1 MTTSQKAALSL
12 LISVLLFGAFAALA
26 YTGLFNLI
34 EARFYN
40 PSITSS
46 VAHEITRNGD
56 AIDSYF
62 TELQTSFSG
71 TLKDS
76 AVRHSFLPNQNA
88 EDILERSRIYGLLSE
103 SVGGLQWVRFIDS
116 GGARIHFS
124 TNGADI
130 LQQDRQSVSYRNYSD
145 QDLPYEKI
153 AVADGGVP
161 KYTFDGAGDRI
172 LFSFPFYDS
181 FEVYRGTAVFAL
193 SVRAISD
200 RLINEGRIKVGQD
213 ISVISDPPGLLS
225 GTITTTEKA
234 LASQVAAIWEEGGLK
249 VARLTSPDSDTT
261 LALISVKTTQGFF
274 IGRLV
279 SEDQFSFPQTM
290 KIILLA
296 SFFITVYLIVF
307 LLFNLRQDSVT
318 IVQNRLKQLQISLI
332 EQYYERKGD
341 MDWSR
346 WSRELEQRRDE
357 ISAQLKQGIK
367 TASGGKK
374 GDIDVLIDKSWD
386 ELLSV
391 IGGRKD
397 TAADEEKLQTILNRV
412 LAALPG
418 NTAPV
423 QISPQPAPI
432 PPPAAESHA
441 AETPQEAEEAEE
453 LEEVEEVEELTEEA
467 ELVEDVDEVPAA
479 LEAEEPAPVE
489 EIPIAAKAEEEPI
502 EELQEAEELEELQEI
517 DEAEGVEVQE
527 EILAEPAPEFEA
539 DVPVIDAAE
548 MNLSADLVN
557 EAVDA
562 FETVEEVEELEELDE
577 AEEVE
582 ELEDGNAPAE
592 LSPEASGEYPG
603 DSKMTIEKVASQIE
617 FSPILEQENSAEETL
632 QDDLEIVSP
641 FSTILFDFE
650 NLDDYDAPPSDV
662 EEVEEVV
669 ENIEPGD
676 VEEKTEAPSG
686 SEGVVEYLSPAD
698 SPNDSKDTV
707 LEEEVNTN
715 QSSLLSKPFLA
726 VTGDTSIETLE
737 VLPEENDKNE
747 DANNDGV
754 IEEREGIHYI
764 SSEVLSSETDTA
776 VPLDRDFKKLV
787 DSIIK

>member
-12 LISVLLFGAFAALA
+12 LISVLLFGAFTALS

-46 VAHEITRNGD
+46 VTREITRNGD

-88 EDILERSRIYGLLSE
+88 EDIFERSRIYGLLIE
-103 SVGGLQWVRFIDS
+103 SIGGLQWVRFIDS

-130 LQQDRQSVSYRNYSD
+130 LQQDRQSVSYQNYSD

-153 AVADGGVP
+153 AVGDGGVP
-161 KYTFDGAGDRI
+161 KYTFDGEGDRI

-213 ISVISDPPGLLS
+213 ISVVSDPPGLLS
-225 GTITTTEKA
+225 GVLTATEKA
-234 LASQVAAIWEEGGLK
+234 LAPQVAAIWEEGGLK
-249 VARLTSPDSDTT
+249 VARLASPDSDTT

-279 SEDQFSFPQTM
+279 SDDQFSFPQTM

-296 SFFITVYLIVF
+296 SFFITVYLTVF

-341 MDWSR
+341 MDWNR

-367 TASGGKK
+367 TAPGGKK

-423 QISPQPAPI
+423 QISPQSALV
-432 PPPAAESHA
+432 PPPAAESQA
-441 AETPQEAEEAEE
+441 AETPEEA
-453 LEEVEEVEELTEEA
+453 EEVEEVEELTEEA

-479 LEAEEPAPVE
+479 PEAEEPAPVE
-489 EIPIAAKAEEEPI
+489 E
-502 EELQEAEELEELQEI
+502 LQEVEELEEIKEI
-517 DEAEGVEVQE
+517 DETESVEAQE
-527 EILAEPAPEFEA
+527 EIIAEPVPEFEA
-539 DVPVIDAAE
+539 DVPVIDTAE

-557 EAVDA
+557 EAMQA
-562 FETVEEVEELEELDE
+562 FETAEEVEELEELDE

-582 ELEDGNAPAE
+582 ELGDENAPAE
-592 LSPEASGEYPG
+592 PSPETSGEYPG

-617 FSPILEQENSAEETL
+617 FSPVLEQESSAEETL

-662 EEVEEVV
+662 EELEEVKEVV
-669 ENIEPGD
+669 ESMEPGD
-676 VEEKTEAPSG
+676 AEEKTEAPSG
-686 SEGVVEYLSPAD
+686 SEEEVEYLSPVDAVEEGEKTD
-698 SPNDSKDTV
+698 SPNDSKDAV
-707 LEEEVNTN
+707 LEEDINIS

-737 VLPEENDKNE
+737 ALPEENDKNE
-747 DANNDGV
+747 DPNSDGV

-764 SSEVLSSETDTA
+764 NSEVLSSETDAA